1 MYREGHSVLNIIYV
15 NYVSTP
21 PPSYLTSDVGVV
33 VGGYETSERER
44 NVLFNDTLNTFYQRL
59 YGVRHMVKDHSDSEK
74 GNPLLPHRLL
84 LSINSKG
91 SFICT
96 IPQTG

>member
-1 MYREGHSVLNIIYV
+1 MIC
-15 NYVSTP
+15 
-21 PPSYLTSDVGVV
+21 DVVDK
-33 VGGYETSERER
+33 TSERER
-44 NVLFNDTLNTFYQRL
+44 GNVLFNDALNAFYLRL

-74 GNPLLPHRLL
+74 ENPLPPHRLL

-91 SFICT
+91 CFICT